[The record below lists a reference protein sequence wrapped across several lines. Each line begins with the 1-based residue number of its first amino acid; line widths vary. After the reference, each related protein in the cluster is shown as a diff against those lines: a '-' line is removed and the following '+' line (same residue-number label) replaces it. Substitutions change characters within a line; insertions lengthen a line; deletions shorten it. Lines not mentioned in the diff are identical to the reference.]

1 MKVKRMTTPIT
12 DIIDQHLQVVEQLK
26 SLSDSI
32 HQVAQLILN
41 AFKQGNKLLL
51 CGNGGSAA
59 DAQHIA
65 AEFTGRYQKE
75 REPLPALALHTNISA
90 ITATGNDYSYDQI
103 YEREVK
109 AHGKKGDILIA
120 ISTSGQ
126 SKNILLAVQAAKERN
141 LTTIGFTGQKGGKL
155 KELCDLSLCVPSDF
169 TPRIQES
176 HILIGH
182 ILCELVEDACD

>member
-1 MKVKRMTTPIT
+1 MTTPIT

-90 ITATGNDYSYDQI
+90 VTATGNDYSYDQI

-120 ISTSGQ
+120 ISTSGH

-141 LTTIGFTGQKGGKL
+141 LTTIGFTGSQGGKL

>member
-90 ITATGNDYSYDQI
+90 LTATGNDYSYDQI

-126 SKNILLAVQAAKERN
+126 SKNILLAVQAAKKRN